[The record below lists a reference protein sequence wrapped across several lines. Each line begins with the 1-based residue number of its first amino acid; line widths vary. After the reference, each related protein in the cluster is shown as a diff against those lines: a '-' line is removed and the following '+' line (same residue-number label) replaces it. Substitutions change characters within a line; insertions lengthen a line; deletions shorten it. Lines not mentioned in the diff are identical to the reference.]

1 MFDFVAKHK
10 RLLQVMMALLVIPF
24 AFFGLESYTRAVGG
38 REQLALVEGTPIS
51 RRELEEALRDQ
62 MDRLR
67 QMFGRDFDL
76 AAVDTPE
83 FRMRVLDALIAD
95 RVVTLEVARNGLL
108 MSRQMVIDEIMRAPE
123 FQVDG
128 KFSPETYAA
137 YLRARN
143 LTDEGNVETLRTQAP
158 ASRMLAGI
166 SASAIQPRQVADRL
180 LQLEGQRREVQEA
193 VLTAD
198 QFAAQVKP
206 DEAALKAYF
215 DANPSEFRVPERVR
229 VEYLVL
235 SAQELARGESAT
247 EEELKAAYQARS
259 SQLGVAE
266 QRRASHILVKTKE
279 EADKIA
285 AELRKAP
292 QRLAELA
299 KKHSQDPGSA
309 AKGGDLGFFGPTDMV
324 KPFADAVFSMKV
336 GDIAGPVQ
344 SEFGFH
350 VVRLAAIQPG
360 KTRSFEEMKP
370 ELQAEIGKQKAAK
383 KFAEAADGFNNLV
396 YEQSDSLK
404 PAAERYKLKVQT
416 SGWVSKGV
424 AAEGVLNHP
433 KLLAALFSSD
443 ATLQKRNTDAVEVAP
458 GTLVAA
464 RVLEHQAATQKK
476 FQEVRAEVEGAFKRK
491 EAAALARKEGA
502 AKLEQLKLSG
512 GDAGLKW
519 GPATQVSRRSPAGL
533 AQESL
538 RRILSADPSKLPG
551 YVGVDRG
558 ERGYAIYRLLR
569 VVPPDAVPQE
579 QKVAELQR
587 LDRQAGSAQVEAY
600 IASLRSRSKVEIN
613 KELLEKKQQ

>member
-10 RLLQVMMALLVIPF
+10 RLLQVLMALLIIPF

-38 REQLALVEGTPIS
+38 REQLATVEGTPIS
-51 RRELEEALRDQ
+51 RRELEEAMRDQ

-76 AAVDTPE
+76 SAVDTPE
-83 FRMRVLDALIAD
+83 FRLRVLEALIAD
-95 RVVTLEVARNGLL
+95 RVVTIEVARNGLVL
-108 MSRQMVIDEIMRAPE
+108 SRQMVIDEIMRAPE

-128 KFSPETYAA
+128 KFSPEAYAA

-158 ASRMLAGI
+158 ASRMLAAI

-215 DANPSEFRVPERVR
+215 TANPSEFRVPERVR
-229 VEYLVL
+229 VEYLTL
-235 SAQELARGESAT
+235 SAQELARGETAT
-247 EEELKAAYQARS
+247 EEELKAAYQAKS

-279 EADKIA
+279 EADKLA

-309 AKGGDLGFFGPTDMV
+309 AKGGDLGFFGPSDMV
-324 KPFADAVFSMKV
+324 KPFADAVFSIKV

-350 VVRLAAIQPG
+350 VIRLAAIQPG

-383 KFAEAADGFNNLV
+383 KYAEAADGFNNLV

-416 SGWVSKGV
+416 SGWISKGA
-424 AAEGVLNHP
+424 AAEGALNHP
-433 KLLAALFSSD
+433 KLLTALFSSD
-443 ATLQKRNTDAVEVAP
+443 AIQQKRNTDAVEVAP

-464 RVLEHQAATQKK
+464 RVVEHQAATQKK
-476 FQEVRAEVEGAFKRK
+476 FEEVRAEVEVRLKRK
-491 EAAALARKEGA
+491 EAAALARKEGT
-502 AKLEQLKLSG
+502 AKLEQLRKG
-512 GDAGLKW
+512 GDAALKW
-519 GPATQVSRRSPAGL
+519 GPATQVSRRVPAGL

-538 RRILSADPSKLPG
+538 RRILSADASKLPA

-569 VVPPDAVPQE
+569 VMPPDPLPEE
-579 QKVAELQR
+579 QKNNELVR

-600 IASLRSRSKVEIN
+600 VASLRSRSKVEIN
-613 KELLEKKQQ
+613 KELVEKKQQ